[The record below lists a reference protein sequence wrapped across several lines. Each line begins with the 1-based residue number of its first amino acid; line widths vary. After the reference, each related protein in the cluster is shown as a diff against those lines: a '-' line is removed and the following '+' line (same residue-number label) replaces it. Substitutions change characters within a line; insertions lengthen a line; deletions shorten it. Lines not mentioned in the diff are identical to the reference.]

1 MQTFRKIIRQL
12 ITGPI
17 WAYRY
22 FISPFLGSNCRY
34 YPTCSAYALESVEK
48 HGSIKGGWMAIKR
61 ITRCHPWH
69 EGGVDPVPEK
79 LNTENKIK

>member
-1 MQTFRKIIRQL
+1 METFRKIVRKMI
-12 ITGPI
+12 IGPI

-34 YPTCSAYALESVEK
+34 YPSCSAYAIESVEK
-48 HGSIKGGWMAIKR
+48 HGAIAGGWIAFKR
-61 ITRCHPWH
+61 IIRCHPWH

-79 LNTENKIK
+79 INHRK